1 MKTLLLI
8 AAVILLIIAAIIIIQ
23 LCNERNR
30 YRRKAGRRK
39 DVKQKMEF
47 SKLILLLVM
56 VCYFMGVGVGI
67 WLSLIDPMQYST
79 LAMLIGAPTAAAIG
93 FYCWK
98 AKAENTIKIKKD
110 NPEETQGIPVD
121 LNNIIP

>member
-1 MKTLLLI
+1 METLLLI
-8 AAVILLIIAAIIIIQ
+8 VAVILLIVATVIIIH
-23 LCNERNR
+23 LRSERNQ
-30 YRRKAGRRK
+30 YRRKAGRREV
-39 DVKQKMEF
+39 VKRKMEF

-110 NPEETQGIPVD
+110 NPVETEGTTLD
-121 LNNIIP
+121 LNNII